1 MSAKDTAASA
11 AAAYPDAP
19 DIVGARKAKKK
30 SAFGAL
36 NTVHFAYK
44 DREYFSE
51 NLALL
56 LKSAVPVGQALH
68 SLQDSSSSKS
78 LKKTLAAME
87 ADIESGMSL
96 ADALER
102 SGLVSTQTL
111 ALVRLGENSGH
122 LVENLQ
128 LAAQQEEKRHVFAS
142 KVRSALIYPSF
153 VLSLTVLVAL
163 GVAWF
168 LLPRL
173 AQTFS
178 QMNVKLPFIS
188 KVLIGMGTFLKEHGI
203 VAVPIGFLVF
213 GIVIY
218 ILFANPPTKHIGKR
232 LLFALPG
239 IGRLMR
245 EVEIAQ
251 FGYLLGTLLNAGL
264 PVTEAVRLLAGASTS
279 PQHQAFYNYLAQ
291 SLDDGFSF
299 KDSLNKYKNSGKLI
313 PKPVQQMVIAGERS
327 GSLPEVLLTIGRTYE
342 QKADTTTANLE
353 AIIEP
358 ILLVIVWLGVMIVA
372 VAVVIPIYSLVGGL
386 NK

>member
-1 MSAKDTAASA
+1 MLSSNPAS
-11 AAAYPDAP
+11 PGGTP
-19 DIVGARKAKKK
+19 NPVRARKEKKR

-36 NTVHFAYK
+36 QRVHFAYK
-44 DREYFSE
+44 EREYFSE

-68 SLQDSSSSKS
+68 SLQDSSTSKP
-78 LKKTLAAME
+78 LKKALSTME
-87 ADIESGMSL
+87 ADIEAGMNL

-122 LVENLQ
+122 LIENLQ

-142 KVRSALIYPSF
+142 KVRSALIYPTF

-178 QMNVKLPFIS
+178 QLDVKLPAIS
-188 KVLIGMGTFLKEHGI
+188 RVLIGGGTFLKEHGA
-203 VAVPIGFLVF
+203 VAVPLAFLV
-213 GIVIY
+213 VAVVAY
-218 ILFANPPTKHIGKR
+218 ILFAAPKTKHIGR
-232 LLFALPG
+232 RMLFMLPG

-264 PVTEAVRLLAGASTS
+264 PVTQAVKLLAGASSS
-279 PQHQAFYNYLAQ
+279 PDHQKFYNYLAD

-299 KDSLNKYKNSGKLI
+299 KDSLDKYKNSGKLI

-327 GSLPEVLLTIGRTYE
+327 GSLPEVLLTVGRTYE
-342 QKADTTTANLE
+342 QKADTTTDNLE